1 MFYACE
7 GKSEVAIRLKAA
19 IEKRGLS
26 MSEAPFAWLTPE
38 KIALNLRDPKSVEA
52 FVARLKLISIEMQKR
67 FNLPL
72 VMVIIDT
79 VIATAGFTKP
89 GDENDATV
97 CAVVL
102 NDGLG
107 KIGRE
112 TESFAFGID
121 HFGKVADTGTRGGS
135 PKEDNSDCILACL
148 GDKDLCGA
156 VKNTRVAV
164 RKARG
169 GEAGREYPFTVHKIE
184 TGGCDRKGRPNT
196 TLTIEWGTPVNP
208 ATAADGK
215 GKDGWTKALRTLQRA
230 LTNVIIDQGA
240 DMPALPRWAGRASGS
255 FRRGASGVL

>member
-1 MFYACE
+1 
-7 GKSEVAIRLKAA
+7 
-19 IEKRGLS
+19 
-26 MSEAPFAWLTPE
+26 
-38 KIALNLRDPKSVEA
+38 
-52 FVARLKLISIEMQKR
+52 
-67 FNLPL
+67 
-72 VMVIIDT
+72 MVIIDT

-107 KIGRE
+107 GVRPWTKI
-112 TESFAFGID
+112 SAFGID
-121 HFGKVADTGTRGGS
+121 RFREGGGPGTRGGS

-196 TLTIEWGTPVNP
+196 TLTIRVGHASQSGN
-208 ATAADGK
+208 GS
-215 GKDGWTKALRTLQRA
+215 
-230 LTNVIIDQGA
+230 
-240 DMPALPRWAGRASGS
+240 RWER
-255 FRRGASGVL
+255 